1 MKKCNAEDCWY
12 CTVHPRRVEDLNWLP
27 DSVMKH
33 NKTDYLAF
41 KDVFG
46 KPTTDA
52 DRPSLK
58 EKPAPTESD
67 KENKSVLVA
76 GMLIP
81 GPSIIF
87 SELYL

>member
-1 MKKCNAEDCWY
+1 MKKCDAEDCWY
-12 CTVHPRRVEDLNWLP
+12 CTIHPRTVEDLNCLP
-27 DSVMKH
+27 DLVMNH
-33 NKTDYLAF
+33 NKTDNLAF

-58 EKPAPTESD
+58 ENPAPTESD

-81 GPSIIF
+81 GHSIIC

>member
-1 MKKCNAEDCWY
+1 MNHY
-12 CTVHPRRVEDLNWLP
+12 
-27 DSVMKH
+27 
-33 NKTDYLAF
+33 KTDYLAF
-41 KDVFG
+41 KDIFE
-46 KPTTDA
+46 KPTIDV

-81 GPSIIF
+81 APSIIC